1 MAAPFGFPDYHLVD
15 SPTDGF
21 WRVTSWRN
29 PFEPKDPA
37 PPVGEID
44 AAEDEAGRFDDP
56 DGIHRTLYCSSE
68 AEGAL
73 CDKIAAF
80 LLNPRVARRIEAFLV
95 EEPDPEFADEDLTP
109 TLDEDMIDGFNW
121 QLAWAPSAKGARFVD
136 LWHWSTCAALLPH
149 VGELLA
155 NFALKALDVRA
166 LADERRGFTRRLA
179 GIVRRGATGDDGQ
192 LRSAGIRYT
201 SRLPPRWTCW
211 ALWEP
216 LALDTAQMT
225 TTRVTIDTPE
235 LRRAANKLGVVL
247 AGPQE
252 TSHQESP

>member
-1 MAAPFGFPDYHLVD
+1 MAAHLGFSDYHLVD
-15 SPTDGF
+15 APAAGF
-21 WRVTSWRN
+21 WRVTSWHE
-29 PFEPKDPA
+29 PFEPKDPP

-44 AAEDEAGRFDDP
+44 AAEDDAGRFDDP
-56 DGIHRTLYCSSE
+56 EGKHRTLYCASE

-73 CDKIAAF
+73 GEKLAAF
-80 LLNPRVARRIEAFLV
+80 VLNPRVARRIEAFLV
-95 EEPDPEFADEDLTP
+95 DEPDPEYADEDLTP
-109 TLDEDMIDGFNW
+109 ILDEDMIDGFNW
-121 QLAWAPSAKGARFVD
+121 QLAWAPSVGGARFVD

-179 GIVRRGATGDDGQ
+179 GIVRRAATNADGE
-192 LRSAGIRYT
+192 LRVAGIRYT

-216 LALDTAQMT
+216 LPIDPSEITSS
-225 TTRVTIDTPE
+225 RVAIDTPA

-247 AGPQE
+247 VGPAD
-252 TSHQESP
+252 PN